1 VYRSP
6 AQQAAMANLLDQLAA
21 MTVVV
26 ADTGDIDAIK
36 QFTPRDA
43 TTNPSLILAAAQ
55 IPSYQ
60 DLIDRSLRESRQVV
74 GPEAGADAVVREAL
88 DEICVTFGKEIL
100 KIVPGRVSTE
110 VDARLSYDIEGTIAK
125 ARKLIGLYAEA
136 GIGRERVLIKV
147 ASTWEGI
154 CAAEQ
159 LEKEGIHCNLTLL
172 FSFAQ
177 AVAAAEAGVT
187 LISPFVGRILDWY
200 KKSTGRDSYPGPED
214 PGVISVT
221 QIFNYYK
228 TYGYKTEVMGASF
241 RNTAEIIELAGCDLL
256 TISPAL
262 LDELRHTDG
271 ELARKLNPFD
281 PAPTEAQIHLD
292 EAQFRAMLAADP
304 MATEKLDEG
313 IRGFCKAIETLEAQ
327 LAHRLAELEGGAA
340 FGHAVHEIFL
350 LNDLDGDGCIT
361 REEWLGSDAV
371 FDALDTDKDGRLAPE
386 DVRGGLGAAL
396 ALGRAA

>member
-1 VYRSP
+1 
-6 AQQAAMANLLDQLAA
+6 MANLLDQLAA

-26 ADTGDIDAIK
+26 ADTGDIDAIR

-55 IPSYQ
+55 IPTYQ
-60 DLIDRSLRESRQVV
+60 DLIDRSLRESRQAI
-74 GPEAGADAVVREAL
+74 GSAAGADAVVSEAL
-88 DEICVTFGKEIL
+88 DEISVTFGKEIL

-110 VDARLSYDIEGTIAK
+110 VDARLSFDTAATIAK
-125 ARKLIGLYAEA
+125 AHKLIGLYNAA
-136 GIGRERVLIKV
+136 GIGNERVLIKI

-154 CAAEQ
+154 QAAEQ

-172 FSFAQ
+172 FGFAQ
-177 AVAAAEAGVT
+177 AVACAEAGVT
-187 LISPFVGRILDWY
+187 LVSPFVGRILDWY
-200 KKSTGRDSYPGPED
+200 KKSTGRASYPGPED

-221 QIFNYYK
+221 EIFNYFK
-228 TYGYKTEVMGASF
+228 TYDYKTEVMGASF
-241 RNTAEIIELAGCDLL
+241 RNIEEIIELAGCDLL

-262 LDELRHTDG
+262 MDQLRSSDG
-271 ELARKLNPFD
+271 ELDRRLNAFNPG
-281 PAPTEAQIHLD
+281 ASREKINLD
-292 EAQFRAMLAADP
+292 QGAFQTMMAGDAMAS
-304 MATEKLDEG
+304 EKLDEG

-396 ALGRAA
+396 AISR

>member
-1 VYRSP
+1 
-6 AQQAAMANLLDQLAA
+6 MANLLDQLAA

-55 IPSYQ
+55 IPTYQ
-60 DLIDRSLRESRQVV
+60 ELIDRSLRESRAVM
-74 GPEAGADAVVREAL
+74 GSDAGADAVVREAL

-110 VDARLSYDIEGTIAK
+110 VDARLSYDTEATIAK
-125 ARKLIGLYAEA
+125 ARRIIELYSQA
-136 GIGRERVLIKV
+136 GIGKERVLIKV

-154 CAAEQ
+154 RAAEE

-200 KKSTGRDSYPGPED
+200 KKSTGREHYPGAED

-241 RNTAEIIELAGCDLL
+241 RNSEEIIELAGCDLL

-262 LDELRHTDG
+262 LNELRSTDG
-271 ELARKLNPFD
+271 VLERKLNPFD

-292 EAQFRAMLAADP
+292 EERFRAMLVADP

-371 FDALDTDKDGRLAPE
+371 FDALDTDKDGRLAPD

-396 ALGRAA
+396 AVSAS

>member
-1 VYRSP
+1 
-6 AQQAAMANLLDQLAA
+6 MANLLDQLAA

-26 ADTGDIDAIK
+26 ADTGDLEAIR

-55 IPSYQ
+55 IPAYQ
-60 DLIDRSLRESRQVV
+60 DLIDRSLRESR
-74 GPEAGADAVVREAL
+74 EAIGRESGADAVVSEAL
-88 DEICVTFGKEIL
+88 DEISVTFGKEIL

-110 VDARLSYDIEGTIAK
+110 VDARLSYDTEATVAK
-125 ARKLIGLYAEA
+125 AHKLIGLYEQA
-136 GIGRERVLIKV
+136 GIGRERVLIKI

-154 CAAEQ
+154 RAAER
-159 LEKEGIHCNLTLL
+159 LEKDGIHCNLTLL
-172 FSFAQ
+172 FGFAQ
-177 AVAAAEAGVT
+177 AVACAEAGVT

-200 KKSTGRDSYPGPED
+200 KKTTGRDSYPGPED
-214 PGVISVT
+214 PGVVSVT
-221 QIFNYYK
+221 QIFNYFK
-228 TYGYKTEVMGASF
+228 TYDYKTEVMGASF
-241 RNTAEIIELAGCDLL
+241 RNIDEIIELAGCDLL

-262 LDELRHTDG
+262 MDQLRSSNG
-271 ELARKLNPFD
+271 ELARKLNAFD
-281 PAPTEAQIHLD
+281 PGATQEQIHLD
-292 EAQFRAMLAADP
+292 EPAFRTMMAGDA

-396 ALGRAA
+396 AISR

>member
-1 VYRSP
+1 
-6 AQQAAMANLLDQLAA
+6 MANLLDQLAG

-26 ADTGDIDAIK
+26 ADTGDIDAIR

-55 IPSYQ
+55 IPAYQ
-60 DLIDRSLRESRQVV
+60 NLIDRSLRQSRDVC
-74 GPEAGADAVVREAL
+74 GADAPAEDVVREAL

-100 KIVPGRVSTE
+100 DIVPGRVSTE
-110 VDARLSYDIEGTIAK
+110 VDARLSFNTEATIIK
-125 ARKLIGLYAEA
+125 ARKLIGLYRQV
-136 GIGRERVLIKV
+136 GISRDRVLIKI

-154 CAAEQ
+154 KAAEV

-177 AVAAAEAGVT
+177 AVACAEAGVT

-200 KKSTGRDSYPGPED
+200 IKSTGRASFPGPED
-214 PGVISVT
+214 PGVLSVT
-221 QIFNYYK
+221 QIFNYFK

-241 RNTAEIIELAGCDLL
+241 RNIDEIIELAGCDLL
-256 TISPAL
+256 TISPKL
-262 LDELRHTDG
+262 LDQLRNTEGD
-271 ELARKLNPFD
+271 LKARLNAEN
-281 PAPTEAQIHLD
+281 PASSEAKIALD
-292 EAQFRAMLAADP
+292 RESFAALMSKDQ
-304 MATEKLDEG
+304 MATEKLQEG
-313 IRGFCKAIETLEAQ
+313 ITGFSRAIETLEAQ
-327 LAHRLAELEGGAA
+327 LAHRLGELEGAQAFQHAA
-340 FGHAVHEIFL
+340 HEIFL

-371 FDALDTDKDGRLAPE
+371 FDALDTDHDGRLMPA

-396 ALGRAA
+396 AISAS

>member
-1 VYRSP
+1 
-6 AQQAAMANLLDQLAA
+6 MANLLDQLAA

-26 ADTGDIDAIK
+26 ADTGDIDAIR

-55 IPSYQ
+55 IPAYQ
-60 DLIDRSLRESRQVV
+60 NLIDSALRESREVC
-74 GPEAGADAVVREAL
+74 GSDAPAEEVVREAL
-88 DEICVTFGKEIL
+88 DEICVIFGREIL
-100 KIVPGRVSTE
+100 QIVPGRVSTE
-110 VDARLSYDIEGTIAK
+110 VDARLSFDTEATIVK
-125 ARKLIGLYAEA
+125 ARKLIGLYRQA
-136 GIGRERVLIKV
+136 GISRDRVLIKI

-154 CAAEQ
+154 KAAEV

-200 KKSTGRDSYPGPED
+200 KKHTGRDSYPGAED
-214 PGVISVT
+214 PGVVSVT
-221 QIFNYYK
+221 QIFNYFK

-241 RNTAEIIELAGCDLL
+241 RNIEEIIELAGCDLL

-262 LDELRHTDG
+262 LDQLRNSEG
-271 ELARKLNPFD
+271 ELERRLNAFD
-281 PAPTEAQIHLD
+281 PAPTEAQLHLD
-292 EAQFRAMLAADP
+292 QAGFAAMMAQDP
-304 MATEKLDEG
+304 MATDKLDEG
-313 IRGFCKAIETLEAQ
+313 IRGFSKAIETLEAQ
-327 LAHRLAELEGGAA
+327 LAHRLGELEGSKAFQHAA
-340 FGHAVHEIFL
+340 QEIFL

-371 FDALDTDKDGRLAPE
+371 FDALDTDHDGRLLPA
-386 DVRGGLGAAL
+386 DVVGGLGATL
-396 ALGRAA
+396 ALSAS